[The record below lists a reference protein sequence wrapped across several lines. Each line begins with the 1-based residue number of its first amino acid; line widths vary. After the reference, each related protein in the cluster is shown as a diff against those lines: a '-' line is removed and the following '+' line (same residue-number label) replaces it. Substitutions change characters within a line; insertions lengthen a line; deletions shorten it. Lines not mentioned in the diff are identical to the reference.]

1 MPSKFEL
8 PAIALATIGVFIA
21 TQASAQAPIVE
32 PAPLEAQAGRTTTFD
47 IPAQPLAQ
55 ALTAFGQQ
63 AGLQIAVNA
72 AAVSGKSSSAV
83 AGAMTAEQALQRLL
97 AGTGVSYR
105 FTSPNAVTVSGG
117 PDSSSAVQ
125 LDPVRVQANTPPAQA
140 EIGNPLPVYA
150 GGNVARGG
158 RVGELG
164 NRDYM
169 DTPFSTTT
177 YTEKYIE
184 RNQARTLV
192 DAVNDDPTIR
202 PLYAQG
208 AYDDRMQIRG
218 FLLGTGDMSF
228 NGLYGVTPVF
238 NVDLAGI
245 ERIEV
250 FRGPSA
256 MLSGMPPNGAIG
268 GTMNF
273 SPKRAT
279 VAPITQLTARYASN
293 GQFGGNIDF
302 GRRFGPDDSVGLR
315 LNAAFMGGN
324 TSVSNQT
331 DTLLNLTAGFDFR
344 GENTRIDADIGY
356 TNRNITGTQGGTF
369 LGAGLQLPAAP
380 NAQNNYYPSW
390 LFKFVTETYGMLRF
404 EHDFTPDITAYAKV
418 GGRRTNGAFALAF
431 PTITNSSGAITASPN
446 NNINFNE
453 AVSADTGV
461 RVRFATGAVKHEA
474 VVSGQMLSTWTGSGT
489 RALPAFTSNIYA
501 PGLPPG
507 PNLYPSL
514 PWPLL
519 TSQQVL
525 KSIGVID
532 AMSALEERIQLIGG
546 VRWQAAQVS
555 NWSGTTGQPT
565 PGYDANAVTPSVS
578 MIVRP
583 WKQVSFYGN
592 FIQAL
597 EQGPIAGAGLAN
609 AGQVFPPFVSTQF
622 EAGTKLDLGNFG
634 ATLSAFQITRPS
646 SFTNPISNSLVVDGQ
661 QRNRGIEFTMF
672 GEPLPGLRPIGGFSV
687 LEAIQTNTLNG
698 TNNGKYAVGV
708 PTFQANVGLDWE
720 TPFVRG
726 LAVGGRTIYTG
737 STYLDPANLQPA
749 PAWTRVDLSAAYT
762 FERPDG
768 KPVSLRAQVINVG
781 NNNYWITAG
790 GYLSQNQP
798 RTVMISLSSEF

>member
-1 MPSKFEL
+1 MVPPARSDGGFFHVSSKFEL
-8 PAIALATIGVFIA
+8 AAIALATIGVFVA
-21 TQASAQAPIVE
+21 AQASAQSPAIE

-47 IPAQPLAQ
+47 IPSQPLAQ

-72 AAVSGKSSSAV
+72 AAVSGKTSIAV
-83 AGAMTAEQALQRLL
+83 SGAMTAEQALQRLL

-117 PDSSSAVQ
+117 PDTGSAVQ
-125 LDPVRVQANTPPAQA
+125 LDPVRVQANAPPPQA

-228 NGLYGVTPVF
+228 NGLYGVTPIF

-245 ERIEV
+245 DRIEV

-256 MLSGMPPNGAIG
+256 MLSGMAPNGAIG
-268 GTMNF
+268 GTINF
-273 SPKRAT
+273 APKRAT

-302 GRRFGPDDSVGLR
+302 GRRFGPDDSAGLR
-315 LNAAFMGGN
+315 LNAAFMSGN

-369 LGAGLQLPAAP
+369 LGAGLQLPPAP

-431 PTITNSSGAITASPN
+431 PTITNSSGAITAAPN
-446 NNINFNE
+446 NNLNFNE

-461 RVRFATGAVKHEA
+461 RTRFATGALKHEA
-474 VVSGQMLSTWTGSGT
+474 VRQRPAAQHLDGVGHPAAAGLHLEHLHARPAARAEPLPVAAVAAADVAAGAQEHRHHRCHVGPGGADPVDRR
-489 RALPAFTSNIYA
+489 RALAVRPGLELERRHRPADAGLRCQRRDAVGEPDRAAVEGSVVLRQLHPGARAGTDRRSGPRQCR
-501 PGLPPG
+501 PGLPAVRLHPVRGRHQARPRQLRRHAQRLPDHAAELVHQSDQQQPG
-507 PNLYPSL
+507 RRRP
-514 PWPLL
+514 
-519 TSQQVL
+519 
-525 KSIGVID
+525 
-532 AMSALEERIQLIGG
+532 
-546 VRWQAAQVS
+546 AAQSRHRVHDVRRAPARA
-555 NWSGTTGQPT
+555 SGRSAASPSWTRSRPT
-565 PGYDANAVTPSVS
+565 P
-578 MIVRP
+578 
-583 WKQVSFYGN
+583 
-592 FIQAL
+592 
-597 EQGPIAGAGLAN
+597 
-609 AGQVFPPFVSTQF
+609 
-622 EAGTKLDLGNFG
+622 
-634 ATLSAFQITRPS
+634 
-646 SFTNPISNSLVVDGQ
+646 
-661 QRNRGIEFTMF
+661 
-672 GEPLPGLRPIGGFSV
+672 
-687 LEAIQTNTLNG
+687 
-698 TNNGKYAVGV
+698 
-708 PTFQANVGLDWE
+708 
-720 TPFVRG
+720 
-726 LAVGGRTIYTG
+726 
-737 STYLDPANLQPA
+737 
-749 PAWTRVDLSAAYT
+749 
-762 FERPDG
+762 
-768 KPVSLRAQVINVG
+768 
-781 NNNYWITAG
+781 
-790 GYLSQNQP
+790 
-798 RTVMISLSSEF
+798 

>member
-8 PAIALATIGVFIA
+8 SAIALAAIGVFIA
-21 TQASAQAPIVE
+21 AEASAQSPAIE
-32 PAPLEAQAGRTTTFD
+32 PALLEAQANRTTMFD

-72 AAVSGKSSSAV
+72 AAVSGKTSSALS
-83 AGAMTAEQALQRLL
+83 GAMTAEQALQRLL

-117 PDSSSAVQ
+117 PDSGSAVA
-125 LDPVRVQANTPPAQA
+125 LDPVRVQANPPPPQA

-228 NGLYGVTPVF
+228 NGLYGVTPIF
-238 NVDLAGI
+238 NIDLAGI
-245 ERIEV
+245 DRIEV

-256 MLSGMPPNGAIG
+256 MLSGMAPNGAIG

-273 SPKRAT
+273 APKRAT
-279 VAPITQLTARYASN
+279 PAPITQFIARYASN

-369 LGAGLQLPAAP
+369 LAAGLQLPAAP

-390 LFKFVTETYGMLRF
+390 LFKYVTEVYGMLRF

-418 GGRRTNGAFALAF
+418 GGRRTNGNFALAF
-431 PTITNSSGAITASPN
+431 PTITNSSGAITATPN

-461 RVRFATGAVKHEA
+461 RARFATGAVKHEA
-474 VVSGQMLSTWTGSGT
+474 VVSGQMLSTWFGSAT

-519 TSQQVL
+519 TSQSVL
-525 KSIGVID
+525 KSVGVID
-532 AMSALEERIQLIGG
+532 AMSALEDRIQLIGG
-546 VRWQAAQVS
+546 VRWQSVQVS
-555 NWSGTTGQPT
+555 TWSGTTGQPT
-565 PGYDANAVTPSVS
+565 PGYDSNAVTPSVS

-597 EQGPIAGAGLAN
+597 EQGPIAGPGLAN

-622 EAGTKLDLGNFG
+622 EAGAKLDLGNFG

-672 GEPLPGLRPIGGFSV
+672 GEPLPGLRPLGGFSV
-687 LEAIQTNTLNG
+687 LQAIQTNTLNG

-720 TPFVRG
+720 TPFVKG
-726 LAVGGRTIYTG
+726 LAVGGRVIYTG

-768 KPVSLRAQVINVG
+768 KPVALRAQVINVG
-781 NNNYWITAG
+781 NANYWITAG

-798 RTVMISLSSEF
+798 RTVMVSLSADF